1 MIPQQIINY
10 LRANN
15 SGHIIQAVMGE
26 NSIMVDGKIV
36 PLNVLIVSGQGGT
49 GTWTKDQIEGYFWLS
64 TAQQTAMNVSINSSI
79 SGYLAGSPTNLATLS
94 LEASTG
100 WFSVD
105 QSGLMASE
113 GSVTTTPTF
122 GPATTPTLINQVNL
136 NNPNQTVS
144 MNSQITQVN
153 AQTQAILA
161 AYTTAQLASAAT
173 LLQLPV

>member
-36 PLNVLIVSGQGGT
+36 PLNVLIVPAQGGS
-49 GTWTKDQIEGYFWLS
+49 GTWTKDQIEGYALLS
-64 TAQQTAMNVSINSSI
+64 TAQQASLNSSINSSI
-79 SGYLAGSPTNLATLS
+79 SSYLAGSPTNLATLS
-94 LEASTG
+94 FEASLG
-100 WFSVD
+100 WFTVD

-113 GSVTTTPTF
+113 GSVATTPTL
-122 GPATTPTLINQVNL
+122 GPVNSATLINQVNL

-144 MNSQITQVN
+144 MPSQVAQINV
-153 AQTQAILA
+153 QTQAILA